1 MLDKIK
7 NIFKGHKIKNIFKS
21 LEKAIPYFLPENWA
35 KNRKEFLLFWII
47 ASFTIIFVIWASV
60 SEVNQVVR
68 ATGTVIPDSKVH
80 LVQSMEGGPVEEI
93 NIALGDK
100 VIQGDVLFLV
110 DYENKKNMYLLTK
123 SEVETRSRKVEII
136 ESLVSKGSDSEF
148 RLLDEKLALI
158 ESKKRHDIASSQ
170 FEQSSVTAPVT
181 GVISKMDVTNI
192 DQVVQ
197 KGALLAEI
205 VPEDDKLKIEAA
217 VLPKDIAYVR
227 IGQKAMVGFSAY
239 DQAIYGRLEGVVQKV
254 AANTTEN
261 QDFSYYPI
269 IIEID
274 ETEVPD
280 DSRIVLQSGLVS
292 DVSIIGEER
301 TVMSYI
307 INPITKLSQ
316 NALRE

>member
-1 MLDKIK
+1 
-7 NIFKGHKIKNIFKS
+7 
-21 LEKAIPYFLPENWA
+21 
-35 KNRKEFLLFWII
+35 
-47 ASFTIIFVIWASV
+47 
-60 SEVNQVVR
+60 
-68 ATGTVIPDSKVH
+68 
-80 LVQSMEGGPVEEI
+80 
-93 NIALGDK
+93 
-100 VIQGDVLFLV
+100 
-110 DYENKKNMYLLTK
+110 
-123 SEVETRSRKVEII
+123 VETRTRKVEII

-170 FEQSSVTAPVT
+170 FEQSSITAPVT

-261 QDFSYYPI
+261 QDYSYYPI

>member
-100 VIQGDVLFLV
+100 VVQGDVLFLV

-136 ESLVSKGSDSEF
+136 EINSSTISLVTTLPTTKVILGYS
-148 RLLDEKLALI
+148 LLT
-158 ESKKRHDIASSQ
+158 
-170 FEQSSVTAPVT
+170 FFFT
-181 GVISKMDVTNI
+181 
-192 DQVVQ
+192 
-197 KGALLAEI
+197 
-205 VPEDDKLKIEAA
+205 
-217 VLPKDIAYVR
+217 
-227 IGQKAMVGFSAY
+227 
-239 DQAIYGRLEGVVQKV
+239 
-254 AANTTEN
+254 
-261 QDFSYYPI
+261 
-269 IIEID
+269 
-274 ETEVPD
+274 
-280 DSRIVLQSGLVS
+280 
-292 DVSIIGEER
+292 
-301 TVMSYI
+301 
-307 INPITKLSQ
+307 
-316 NALRE
+316 